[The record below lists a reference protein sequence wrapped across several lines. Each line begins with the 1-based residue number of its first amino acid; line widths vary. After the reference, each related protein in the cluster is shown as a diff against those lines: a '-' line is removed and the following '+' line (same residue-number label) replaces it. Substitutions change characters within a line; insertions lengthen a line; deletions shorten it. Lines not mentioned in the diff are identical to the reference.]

1 VLRRPDPPV
10 RRPLAAYTRVR
21 PDPVTAAFLDAIC
34 HHTLATPA
42 HLHGLM
48 QH

>member
-1 VLRRPDPPV
+1 V

-21 PDPVTAAFLDAIC
+21 PDPVTTVFLDAIC
-34 HHTLATPA
+34 HRTLAAPA

-48 QH
+48 QPPQDR